1 MLAIGHRAE
10 LLRPAEL
17 IRRKKMATA
26 AGVLELTDT
35 NFEETIKA
43 SKIPVLVD
51 FWAAWCGPCR
61 RVGPIVEELA
71 KEYEGKL
78 TVAKVDID
86 QNQEVT
92 VRHGIQSIP
101 TLMIFKDGKLQDR
114 MIGAYPKETLVENI

>member
-1 MLAIGHRAE
+1 MS
-10 LLRPAEL
+10 
-17 IRRKKMATA
+17 A
-26 AGVLELTDT
+26 AGVMELTDS
-35 NFEETIKA
+35 NFDQTIKD
-43 SKIPVLVD
+43 SKTPVLVD

-114 MIGAYPKETLVENI
+114 MIGAYPKETLVENIKRFI

>member
-1 MLAIGHRAE
+1 MSLFGGTGIKE
-10 LLRPAEL
+10 NN
-17 IRRKKMATA
+17 KMA
-26 AGVLELTDT
+26 AGVMELTDT
-35 NFEETIKA
+35 NFDQTIKD
-43 SKIPVLVD
+43 SKTPVLVD

-114 MIGAYPKETLVENI
+114 MIGA

>member
-1 MLAIGHRAE
+1 MKPTVE
-10 LLRPAEL
+10 LNEANFDRE
-17 IRRKKMATA
+17 
-26 AGVLELTDT
+26 VLQSNL
-35 NFEETIKA
+35 
-43 SKIPVLVD
+43 PVLVD

-114 MIGAYPKETLVENI
+114 MIGAYPKETLVENIKRFI